1 MISYD
6 LFKWLSVSVLAL
18 TLKENHRAPNMEMK
32 QSKKNPSIQH
42 LAGTSKRVVKVPPP
56 GYVCNICSSNGHYI
70 LNCPKRT
77 TPATATLPTTTTTAP
92 TTSPTT
98 TTNPTTSTGS
108 KEDPAANPCKIFVSG
123 LLFSTTKKDLNDM
136 FGSLDQVV
144 VSQVRLLHFPDGKKC
159 NGQAFVVTTSAEGAR
174 IAISTLDGTHVT
186 DAKGNKRLLKV
197 VPAASRNVTK
207 KRKTK
212 KGSKNG
218 GKRRKTQGKD

>member
-1 MISYD
+1 M
-6 LFKWLSVSVLAL
+6 A
-18 TLKENHRAPNMEMK
+18 TGTGMK
-32 QSKKNPSIQH
+32 KSKKNPSIQH

-70 LNCPKRT
+70 LNCPKRK
-77 TPATATLPTTTTTAP
+77 TPATTTTAP

-98 TTNPTTSTGS
+98 TNPTTGS
-108 KEDPAANPCKIFVSG
+108 KKDPAANPCKVFVSG

-159 NGQAFVVTTSAEGAR
+159 NGQAFVVTTSAKGAR
-174 IAISTLDGTHVT
+174 MAISTLDGTHVT

-197 VPAASRNVTK
+197 VPAASRNVTR

-218 GKRRKTQGKD
+218 GKRRKTHQGKD